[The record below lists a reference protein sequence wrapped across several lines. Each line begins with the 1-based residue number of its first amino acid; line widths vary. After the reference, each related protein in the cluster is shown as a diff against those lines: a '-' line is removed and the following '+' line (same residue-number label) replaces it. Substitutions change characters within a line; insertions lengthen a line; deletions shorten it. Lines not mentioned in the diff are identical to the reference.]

1 MVAENVLSIM
11 IKYFQEHCR
20 ILQQPTEVSSK
31 VMGGGGGDEGIKLPT
46 EVCGDDW
53 QPLKSR
59 EQQRSGSWGRRRPT
73 AVSIKSLSVLV
84 R

>member
-31 VMGGGGGDEGIKLPT
+31 VMGGGEMRG
-46 EVCGDDW
+46 
-53 QPLKSR
+53 
-59 EQQRSGSWGRRRPT
+59 
-73 AVSIKSLSVLV
+73 
-84 R
+84 